1 MYGKIEALALGNY
14 ADAIYHP
21 FAGVDQEL
29 KEIFRERMEVR
40 CTGDYGM
47 LNEEYLAPYRLFV
60 SYTEFLEE
68 KLSPARTAAL
78 LAYVARGGGLL
89 AIHNGISLQRNQE
102 LAILL
107 GGKFVGHPERTV
119 LPIRVLER
127 NHRIMDRV
135 EDFAVDDEPYR
146 FEFNPHVR
154 TKVLAEYEHEGQ
166 RWPAAWTHD
175 FGLGRVVYLMPGH
188 DRSAFEVP
196 DYRRLIL
203 NAGLWAAKA
212 YGQ

>member
-1 MYGKIEALALGNY
+1 MNGPMEALALGNY

-21 FAGVDQEL
+21 FAGVDDEL
-29 KEIFRERMEVR
+29 RDIFRDRIAVR

-47 LNEEYLAPYRLFV
+47 LKEEYLAPYRLFI

-78 LAYVARGGGLL
+78 LGYVARGGGLL

-102 LAILL
+102 LAVML
-107 GGKFVGHPERTV
+107 GGKFTSHPEFTS
-119 LPIRVLER
+119 LSIRIRER

-135 EDFAVDDEPYR
+135 EPFTVDDEPYR

-154 TKVLAEYEHEGQ
+154 TTILAEYEHED
-166 RWPAAWTHD
+166 RLWPAAWTHD

-188 DRSAFEVP
+188 RREAFRVEE
-196 DYRRLIL
+196 YRKLIL
-203 NAGLWAAKA
+203 NAGLWAARA
-212 YGQ
+212 T